1 MKSLLG
7 LVLIAFFSFCSC
19 SDPVDPAP
27 VVVIDGKFLVN
38 TNGWIVTSS
47 TKDDGQSKKDLFAHY
62 KACVADN
69 AYKFQN
75 NGAYT
80 IDEGLKKCD
89 TTDLQIKEAGEWKLK
104 GSSLTLNPSGDV
116 PYQFTISSLT
126 EEELVFTYP
135 EIAATGIVSCIT
147 TITFKPSSG
156 L

>member
-1 MKSLLG
+1 MKSLIG
-7 LVLIAFFSFCSC
+7 LVLITFFIFFSCSA
-19 SDPVDPAP
+19 PVDPAP
-27 VVVIDGKFLVN
+27 IVVIDGKFLVN
-38 TNGWIVTSS
+38 TNGWVVTSS

-62 KACVADN
+62 IACVADN

-75 NGAYT
+75 TGAYT

-89 TTDLQIKEAGEWKLK
+89 TTDLQTKEAGAWKLK
-104 GSSLTLNPSGDV
+104 GSSLTLSPDGNV

-126 EEELVFTYP
+126 NEELVFAYL
-135 EIAATGIVSCIT
+135 EIGANGIVNSVT

>member
-1 MKSLLG
+1 MKSPIG
-7 LVLIAFFSFCSC
+7 LVLIAFFIFFSC

-38 TNGWIVTSS
+38 TNGWVVTSS
-47 TKDDGQSKKDLFAHY
+47 TKDDGQSTKDLFAHY
-62 KACVADN
+62 TACVADN
-69 AYKFQN
+69 VYKFL
-75 NGAYT
+75 GDGVYS

-89 TTDLQIKEAGEWKLK
+89 TTDLQTKEGGEWKLK
-104 GSSLTLNPSGDV
+104 GSSLTLSPGGDV

-126 EEELVFTYP
+126 EEKLVFTYP
-135 EIAATGIVSCIT
+135 EIGATGIVNSVT